1 MIKPGDLVTLADD
14 TWKVPGALSAIKYF
28 KNLQDDYSGK
38 TMIVLEVREKPP
50 IRYHS
55 PRCSDK
61 DVLVLVDRT
70 VKCFDLSLLKVVK

>member
-50 IRYHS
+50 IRYHI
-55 PRCSDK
+55 PK
-61 DVLVLVDRT
+61 DFEREAFVLVDRT
-70 VKCFDLSLLKVVK
+70 VKRFDLSLLKVIK